1 MEGSTGGGLASKL
14 ECLLAGLSHGITEL
28 QLPASFGAL
37 EAACP
42 PCVSSTMSCFI
53 KGGEDDCKETSSCVL
68 TTLSWEEHLSA
79 LP

>member
-14 ECLLAGLSHGITEL
+14 ECLLGGFSHGITGL
-28 QLPASFGAL
+28 QLPAPFGAL

-42 PCVSSTMSCFI
+42 PRISSTMSCFI
-53 KGGEDDCKETSSCVL
+53 KGREGDCKEASICVL
-68 TTLSWEEHLSA
+68 STLSWEEHLSA

>member
-1 MEGSTGGGLASKL
+1 MESSTGGGLVSKL
-14 ECLLAGLSHGITEL
+14 ECLLAGFSHGITGL
-28 QLPASFGAL
+28 QFPASFGAL

-42 PCVSSTMSCFI
+42 PRVSSTMSCFI
-53 KGGEDDCKETSSCVL
+53 KGGQGNCKEASSCIL

>member
-14 ECLLAGLSHGITEL
+14 ECLLAGFSHGIPGL

-42 PCVSSTMSCFI
+42 PRVFSTMSCFI
-53 KGGEDDCKETSSCVL
+53 KGEQQASSCVL